1 MLKTILIVLAVAIL
15 ALLAYAATRPDSFR
29 VERSTTIQAPPEK
42 IYAHLQDFNRWVA
55 WSPWEKMD
63 AAMKKTY
70 GGAAT
75 GKGATYAWSSD
86 KVGAG
91 SMEILD
97 TTPPQALKIKL
108 DFSKPFEAHNL
119 VDFTLQ
125 PQGANGNGGTLVTW
139 AMHGPSNYMTKLVHI
154 FMDMDKIVGKDFA
167 AGLQD
172 LKAVSEK

>member
-29 VERSTTIQAPPEK
+29 VERSTTIKAPPEK

-63 AAMKKTY
+63 TAMKTTY

-97 TTPPQALKIKL
+97 TTIA
-108 DFSKPFEAHNL
+108 
-119 VDFTLQ
+119 T
-125 PQGANGNGGTLVTW
+125 GNGLVFIDELEQ
-139 AMHGPSNYMTKLVHI
+139 MPSRTTPLSPSPKRSCLRRS
-154 FMDMDKIVGKDFA
+154 A
-167 AGLQD
+167 ARRTRS
-172 LKAVSEK
+172 ASRPRSTT